1 MGGTQ
6 TDCVKD
12 RQTGRQ
18 NEKKRKMK
26 TEKERKKG
34 RELDFDLK
42 FHRKTN
48 NLILVKTYLPKF
60 SK

>member
-1 MGGTQ
+1 M
-6 TDCVKD
+6 
-12 RQTGRQ
+12 
-18 NEKKRKMK
+18 
-26 TEKERKKG
+26 EKEREKG
-34 RELDFDLK
+34 REEDFDLK